1 MIEEEGASEEADI
14 ALSGLEET
22 KVLMAFNE
30 DNTSQ
35 SKGWIFESG
44 STVHVCSQK
53 ELCNSLVQR
62 RKGLSRWW
70 MD

>member
-1 MIEEEGASEEADI
+1 VIEEEGTSEEADI

-35 SKGWIFESG
+35 SKG
-44 STVHVCSQK
+44 
-53 ELCNSLVQR
+53 
-62 RKGLSRWW
+62 
-70 MD
+70 